1 MNPLMQKPGAGP
13 MMMGPLMQPFMPN
26 PVYPV
31 PQSNEATLYVGNLN
45 SALEETR
52 LINIFQPFGQ
62 VVSCRI
68 MRDIYS
74 HESRRFGFV
83 SFASVAEAQKAKDEL
98 NYKNVD
104 GFEIRICFKKSPS
117 EFKPEANIF
126 IKNFPKEASTRDLDN
141 LCNQFGKAISCSIR
155 TDYNGQS
162 LGYGYVQFDDDTNA
176 KKAIEALN
184 GMEFR
189 GSKLEVRSFVAS
201 KNRTVDK
208 TNIYIK
214 NFPDQWDQARVEK
227 ALSEVFGKFGAITC
241 SGVKEHK
248 TMLGERKFY
257 AFVAYETE
265 EAANKAIEE
274 LHQKFLDP
282 ENKQEGQEP
291 LYVVFVQPKR
301 IRQAQLAKEH
311 LNYSNTTNLFVKSL
325 KDTVTE
331 EDILRVFGKFGK
343 ITSILCKETKPLFLG
358 GAEVMKFAFVN
369 YANADDA
376 NEAYLKGK
384 RDDQVKTLLHHLHKE
399 NFDFITY
406 HQPRALRM
414 QYLRIKNRM
423 KMAMFNPQ
431 QMEMFAKPMGG
442 KKRGPRFQDNMFQ
455 NMGFAHPGG
464 MGMPGFMPPMG
475 MSMMPGMGMP
485 DPSMIMMPGFA
496 SNGSSALNNNTPSNS
511 SRPGEKKEEHN
522 VEWLKKNKKEF
533 LAMNKEKQ
541 NNILGN
547 LMYNRVL
554 GSGIADRDLIPK
566 VTGMLIDLEI
576 LDYEE
581 IIDILVND
589 ESLKE
594 RITEAIEVI
603 NDNNA
608 N

>member
-1 MNPLMQKPGAGP
+1 MNPMMQRPGAGP

-31 PQSNEATLYVGNLN
+31 PQTNEATLYVGNLN

-52 LINIFQPFGQ
+52 LMNIFQPFGQ
-62 VVSCRI
+62 VISCRI

-104 GFEIRICFKKSPS
+104 GFEIRICFKRSPS
-117 EFKPEANIF
+117 DFKPDANIF
-126 IKNFPKEASTRDLDN
+126 VTNFPKDASTRDLDD
-141 LCNQFGKAISCSIR
+141 LCNQFGKTISCSIR
-155 TDYNGQS
+155 TDYHGKS
-162 LGYGYVQFDDDTNA
+162 LGYGYVQFDDDASA
-176 KKAIEALN
+176 KKSIEALD

-189 GSKLEVRSFVAS
+189 GKKLEVRNFVSS
-201 KNRTVDK
+201 KNRAVNK
-208 TNIYIK
+208 SNIYIR
-214 NFPDQWDQARVEK
+214 NFPLQWDQARVEK
-227 ALSEVFGKFGAITC
+227 ELKDTFGKFGAITC

-248 TMLGERKFY
+248 TMLGERRFY

-265 EAANKAIEE
+265 EAAKKAIAEMHE
-274 LHQKFLDP
+274 KFIDP

-291 LYVVFVQPKR
+291 LYVVFVQPKL
-301 IRQAQLAKEH
+301 IRQAQLSKEH
-311 LNYSNTTNLFVKSL
+311 LNYRNTTNLFVKSL
-325 KDTVTE
+325 KETVTE
-331 EDILRVFGKFGK
+331 EDILRIFGKYGK
-343 ITSILCKETKPLFLG
+343 ITSVLCKETRPTFLG
-358 GAEVMKFAFVN
+358 GTEIMKFAFVN
-369 YANADDA
+369 FANENDA

-384 RDDQVKTLLHHLHKE
+384 RDEEVKTLLHHLHKE
-399 NFDFITY
+399 NLDFITY
-406 HQPRALRM
+406 HQSKALRA
-414 QYLRIKNRM
+414 QYLRIKIRM
-423 KMAMFNPQ
+423 KTAMMIPQ
-431 QMEMFAKPMGG
+431 QLGMMMKGPMN
-442 KKRGPRFQDNMFQ
+442 KKKGPRFQDNMFGA
-455 NMGFAHPGG
+455 MGFPQPGP

-475 MSMMPGMGMP
+475 MPMMPGMGIT
-485 DPSMIMMPGFA
+485 DPSMLMMPGLA
-496 SNGSSALNNNTPSNS
+496 SHGSSALNNNTPSNS
-511 SRPGEKKEEHN
+511 SRPGETKEQHN
-522 VEWLKKNKKEF
+522 VDWLKKNKKEF
-533 LAMNKEKQ
+533 LGMNKEQQ

-594 RITEAIEVI
+594 RITEAVEVI
-603 NDNNA
+603 NDSNA

>member
-1 MNPLMQKPGAGP
+1 MNPMMQKPGAGP

-117 EFKPEANIF
+117 DFKPEANIF
-126 IKNFPKEASTRDLDN
+126 VKNFPKDATTRDLDD
-141 LCNQFGKAISCSIR
+141 LCNQFGKTISCSIR

-162 LGYGYVQFDDDTNA
+162 LGYGYVQFDDESLA

-189 GSKLEVRSFVAS
+189 GSKLEVRSFISS
-201 KNRTVDK
+201 KNRTVNK

-214 NFPDQWDQARVEK
+214 NFPVQWDLARAEK
-227 ALSEVFGKFGAITC
+227 AVKEVFGKFGEITC
-241 SGVKEHK
+241 SGLKEHK
-248 TMLGERKFY
+248 TMLGERRFY

-274 LHQKFLDP
+274 MNQKFLDP
-282 ENKQEGQEP
+282 ENKEEGQEP

-311 LNYSNTTNLFVKSL
+311 LNYRNTTNLFVKSL

-331 EDILRVFGKFGK
+331 EEILKVFGKFGK
-343 ITSILCKETKPLFLG
+343 ITSILCKETRPPFLG
-358 GAEVMKFAFVN
+358 GTEVMKFAFVN
-369 YANADDA
+369 FANSDDA

-384 RDDQVKTLLHHLHKE
+384 RDDEVKALLHHLHKE
-399 NFDFITY
+399 NLDFITY
-406 HQPRALRM
+406 HQPKALRT

-423 KMAMFNPQ
+423 KAAMFHHPQ
-431 QMEMFAKPMGG
+431 PLGMFSKPMG
-442 KKRGPRFQDNMFQ
+442 KKKGPRFQDNMFPG
-455 NMGFAHPGG
+455 MGFPQGPL
-464 MGMPGFMPPMG
+464 GMPGFMPPMG
-475 MSMMPGMGMP
+475 MPMMHGMGMP
-485 DPSMIMMPGFA
+485 DPSMVMMPGLA

-554 GSGIADRDLIPK
+554 TSGISDRDLIPK

-594 RITEAIEVI
+594 RITEAVEVI
-603 NDNNA
+603 NDSNA